1 MTILARIKQT
11 GDDGQESSETVLEK
25 YYEAKRELETL
36 KQRVGSEY
44 EDEIERLTAT
54 KKSLE
59 KKVRKTLRHFS
70 ALLWIDS
77 LCIVSMSEYNLLIFR
92 LHI

>member
-1 MTILARIKQT
+1 MHTQSHASALSRENEQLKLQVAEMTILARIKQT

-59 KKVRKTLRHFS
+59 KKVCVYST
-70 ALLWIDS
+70 
-77 LCIVSMSEYNLLIFR
+77 CM
-92 LHI
+92 